1 MSLKEE
7 LYSKVLEG
15 DAEGV
20 EALTAQ
26 GLERGL
32 PPGELLNDVLIAAM
46 GEVGERFERREFFVP
61 EMLVAA
67 RAMKAGVRLLG
78 PSLTAKDLKSLG
90 TVVIGTVAGDLH
102 DIGKNLV
109 VMMLEGTGFEV
120 IDLGVDVTPAKFLQA
135 IREHSPQIIGMS
147 ALLTTT
153 MLSMKST
160 LEAIE
165 EAGLRDK
172 VVVMVGGAPVT
183 QRFADSI
190 GADVYGQD
198 ANAAVRKAKKALAV

>member
-1 MSLKEE
+1 M
-7 LYSKVLEG
+7 
-15 DAEGV
+15 
-20 EALTAQ
+20 
-26 GLERGL
+26 
-32 PPGELLNDVLIAAM
+32 
-46 GEVGERFERREFFVP
+46 
-61 EMLVAA
+61 
-67 RAMKAGVRLLG
+67 
-78 PSLTAKDLKSLG
+78 
-90 TVVIGTVAGDLH
+90 VIGTVAGDLH

-135 IREHSPQIIGMS
+135 IREHSPRIIGMS

-153 MLSMKST
+153 MLPMGST

-190 GADVYGQD
+190 GADDQD
-198 ANAAVRKAKKALAV
+198 ESARTQPRSARHHATPRTRQTQSSDSASFAELHR